1 MSFGCVTANFCRTL
15 VPFTVMSPTLLRRR
29 KFHSTLRHWIACIE
43 ELGAPYWYSGEAN
56 EEYHKIAAKAHTCQ
70 MSVGCLLDTNHFL
83 QWAYK
88 QTNKRDA
95 EDQMVR
101 HIEEY
106 DGIAAMAQAVPE
118 LMLSS
123 SKFAPSRPVR
133 PNLDFPG
140 AFSVV
145 PSTTVIA
152 GQFT

>member
-1 MSFGCVTANFCRTL
+1 MSARYQTF
-15 VPFTVMSPTLLRRR
+15 
-29 KFHSTLRHWIACIE
+29 W
-43 ELGAPYWYSGEAN
+43 
-56 EEYHKIAAKAHTCQ
+56 
-70 MSVGCLLDTNHFL
+70 

-106 DGIAAMAQAVPE
+106 DGMAAMAQAVPE

-123 SKFAPSRPVR
+123 SKFAPTKPVR

-140 AFSVV
+140 AFPVV
-145 PSTTVIA
+145 SSTTVIA
-152 GQFT
+152 GPFT